1 MIISA
6 IANALNLHI
15 RKIETKPDDKSDTQI
30 TETSTN
36 ASIMATNMIIA
47 PAPVRTN
54 TSSDPSASTA
64 STAISSPPKTECVI
78 CCEKY
83 NKSTHIPIACRACGF
98 EACRQCHAT
107 VILDPANQI
116 PNCMEC
122 HKEFPRE
129 FLVENFTQKFVTQDW
144 KKHRE
149 TIMFQKEKA
158 LLPTRQRVAELV
170 RRKDTLRDEEAKL
183 AAEIFELETRRRTIA
198 TEKQRIEYRIRVGPA
213 ADAEGEAG
221 GNAAT
226 QRAAFVRPCPNTE
239 ANCRGFLSTQW
250 KCNLCNM
257 WACKDCHEIKGDEQ
271 DAEHTCHP
279 DNLASAK
286 LIDAETRGCPKCGAR
301 VFKISGCNQMFCTAC
316 NDCAF
321 DWVTGRVETVIHNP
335 HYYEFQRQRNAG
347 QAPRVA
353 GDVLCGREIDQ
364 NTSRIVLAHFPMEVI
379 SASIPVWRITN
390 REFYTYVPNQQP
402 KIPKEKWEAFCEDC
416 ETNKKGIFLGVDHRV
431 VGDEQKRKIRKIM
444 TISRSVLFRKL
455 QFQAICRTIID
466 LRLVMIPRFTIDPLR
481 HNEELG
487 VNYLLGRITEKE
499 FAAALQRSDKNVQ
512 KSRDIQNVLTM
523 VINTAT
529 DIVFRFDDHLRTANL
544 ANVRMDNA
552 GNEHFEIIEEIRELF
567 RYANG
572 CFARISKN
580 YNSKSVLT
588 IGQELEEKY
597 WEDDGSMIYAQ
608 MDNMRLYH
616 DNQNIQQWQRGNVAQ
631 VTAIQQ

>member
-1 MIISA
+1 MIFPIISTVSD
-6 IANALNLHI
+6 LPT
-15 RKIETKPDDKSDTQI
+15 RKIEIEISEKSDKQFSDTDTDRTANI
-30 TETSTN
+30 STMDAN
-36 ASIMATNMIIA
+36 TIIA
-47 PAPVRTN
+47 
-54 TSSDPSASTA
+54 STTPITTPTTTPT
-64 STAISSPPKTECVI
+64 TAPKTECIV

-83 NKSTHIPIACRACGF
+83 NRSTHIPVACQACGF
-98 EACRQCHAT
+98 EACRQCHST
-107 VILDPANQI
+107 FILDPANQI

-122 HKEFPRE
+122 HKEMPRE

-149 TIMFQKEKA
+149 TVMFQKEKA

-170 RRKDTLRDEEAKL
+170 QRKDTLRDEEAKL
-183 AAEIFELETRRRTIA
+183 AAEIAELEMRRRTIA
-198 TEKQRIEYRIRVGPA
+198 TEKQRIDYRIRVGPA
-213 ADAEGEAG
+213 ADAEGGAG
-221 GNAAT
+221 VAPQ

-257 WACKDCHEIKGDEQ
+257 WACKDCHEIKGAEQ
-271 DAEHTCHP
+271 DVEHTCHP

-321 DWVTGRVETVIHNP
+321 DWVTGRIETVIHNP
-335 HYYEFQRQRNAG
+335 HYYEFQRHRNSG

-353 GDVLCGREIDQ
+353 GDILCGREIDQ
-364 NTSRIVLAHFPMEVI
+364 NTSRIMLTHFPMEVI
-379 SASIPVWRITN
+379 SGCIPVWRTSN
-390 REFYTYVPNQQP
+390 REFYTYAPNQFQHT
-402 KIPKEKWEAFCEDC
+402 KTPKEKWDAFCEDC
-416 ETNKKGIFLGVDHRV
+416 VTNKKGIFIGADRV
-431 VGDEQKRKIRKIM
+431 VTDGQQRKIRKIL
-444 TISRSVLFRKL
+444 TISRAVLFRKL

-466 LRLVMIPRFTIDPLR
+466 LRLVWIPRFAIDPLR

-487 VNYLLGRITEKE
+487 VNYLLGKITEKE
-499 FAAALQRSDKNVQ
+499 FATALQRSDKNVQ

-529 DIVFRFDDHLRTANL
+529 DIVFRFDEHLRTANL
-544 ANVRMDNA
+544 ENARMDNA
-552 GNEHFEIIEEIRELF
+552 GDEHFEIINEIRELF

-588 IGQELEEKY
+588 IGQELETNY
-597 WEDDGSMIYAQ
+597 WQDDGSMIYAQ

-616 DNQNIQQWQRGNVAQ
+616 DNQNLHQWHRANLVQ
-631 VTAIQQ
+631 VTALQ

>member
-1 MIISA
+1 
-6 IANALNLHI
+6 
-15 RKIETKPDDKSDTQI
+15 
-30 TETSTN
+30 
-36 ASIMATNMIIA
+36 
-47 PAPVRTN
+47 
-54 TSSDPSASTA
+54 
-64 STAISSPPKTECVI
+64 
-78 CCEKY
+78 
-83 NKSTHIPIACRACGF
+83 
-98 EACRQCHAT
+98 
-107 VILDPANQI
+107 
-116 PNCMEC
+116 MEC

-149 TIMFQKEKA
+149 TVMFQKEKA

-183 AAEIFELETRRRTIA
+183 AAEIAELETRRRTLA

-213 ADAEGEAG
+213 ADAEVVGG

-353 GDVLCGREIDQ
+353 GDILCGREIDHA
-364 NTSRIVLAHFPMEVI
+364 TSRHVLDIFPREAI
-379 SASIPVWRITN
+379 SSMIPVWRMAS
-390 REFYTYVPNQQP
+390 REYYDYVLNQQP
-402 KIPKEKWEAFCEDC
+402 KTPKEKWDAFCEDFAV
-416 ETNKKGIFLGVDHRV
+416 NKKGTF
-431 VGDEQKRKIRKIM
+431 VGRARTPNEESQRALRKVIRD
-444 TISRSVLFRKL
+444 SRAVLFRKL
-455 QFQAICRTIID
+455 QFQEICRIIVD
-466 LRLVMIPRFTIDPLR
+466 MRLVMLPRFTIDPLR

-487 VNYLLGRITEKE
+487 VSYLLGRITEKE
-499 FAAALQRSDKNVQ
+499 FATALQRADKNVQ
-512 KSRDIQNVLTM
+512 KSRDIQNIITM

-529 DIVFRFDDHLRTANL
+529 DIIFRFAEHLRTT
-544 ANVRMDNA
+544 NA
-552 GNEHFEIIEEIRELF
+552 SGKEIGQTTEADFEILDEIRELF

-572 CFARISKN
+572 CLERISKN
-580 YNSKSVLT
+580 YNSKSVIKL
-588 IGQELEEKY
+588 GQELEYKF
-597 WEDDGSMIYAQ
+597 WEDNGILIHEQ
-608 MDNMRLYH
+608 MDNMR
-616 DNQNIQQWQRGNVAQ
+616 GNDGNRNPPFQHRFKAKATT
-631 VTAIQQ
+631 TANKMKK

>member
-1 MIISA
+1 MIFSA
-6 IANALNLHI
+6 IVNALSLHI

-36 ASIMATNMIIA
+36 PITDASIMATNTIIA
-47 PAPVRTN
+47 PAPVKTN
-54 TSSDPSASTA
+54 TSSDPSVVPA
-64 STAISSPPKTECVI
+64 PPKTECVI

-83 NKSTHIPIACRACGF
+83 NKSTHIPIKCHGCGF

-129 FLVENFTQKFVTQDW
+129 FLVEHFTQKFVTQDW

-149 TIMFQKEKA
+149 TVMFQKEKA

-183 AAEIFELETRRRTIA
+183 AAEIAELETRRRTLA

-213 ADAEGEAG
+213 ADAEVVGG

-353 GDVLCGREIDQ
+353 GDILCGREIDHA
-364 NTSRIVLAHFPMEVI
+364 TSRHVLDIFPREAI
-379 SASIPVWRITN
+379 SSMIPVWRMAS
-390 REFYTYVPNQQP
+390 REYYDYVLNQQP
-402 KIPKEKWEAFCEDC
+402 KTPKEKWDAFCEDFAV
-416 ETNKKGIFLGVDHRV
+416 NKKGTF
-431 VGDEQKRKIRKIM
+431 VGRARTPNEESQRALRKVIRD
-444 TISRSVLFRKL
+444 SRAVLFRKL
-455 QFQAICRTIID
+455 QFQEICRIIVD
-466 LRLVMIPRFTIDPLR
+466 MRLVMLPRFTIDPLR

-487 VNYLLGRITEKE
+487 VSYLLGRITEKE
-499 FAAALQRSDKNVQ
+499 FATALQRADKNVQ
-512 KSRDIQNVLTM
+512 KSRDIQNIITM

-529 DIVFRFDDHLRTANL
+529 DIIFRFAEHLRTT
-544 ANVRMDNA
+544 NA
-552 GNEHFEIIEEIRELF
+552 SGKEIGQTTEADFEILDEIRELF

-572 CFARISKN
+572 CLERISKN
-580 YNSKSVLT
+580 YNSKSVIKL
-588 IGQELEEKY
+588 GQELEYKF
-597 WEDDGSMIYAQ
+597 WEDNGILIHEQ
-608 MDNMRLYH
+608 MDNMR
-616 DNQNIQQWQRGNVAQ
+616 GNFGNRNPPFQ
-631 VTAIQQ
+631 HRF